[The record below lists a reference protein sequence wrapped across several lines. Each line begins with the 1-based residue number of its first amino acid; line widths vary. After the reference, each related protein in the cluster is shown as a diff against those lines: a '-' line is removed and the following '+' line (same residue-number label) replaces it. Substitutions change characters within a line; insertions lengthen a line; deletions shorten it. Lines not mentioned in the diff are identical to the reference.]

1 MARIAPPK
9 FTAVITRDS
18 GAFWAVVGPPIL
30 GAGAFVV
37 YLIQL
42 LSGNVT
48 NGGVSDVAI
57 FVATIVLSGT
67 IFMPAV
73 VWWYYVIRRTFKEGT
88 VVEAEIKT
96 IDKRFPLN
104 VGVTC
109 IFEYNGQPKKA
120 IIGVVNSRRS
130 REILAQPALTV
141 VFDGKRYLSFI
152 KEVFDY

>member
-1 MARIAPPK
+1 MALITPPK

-18 GAFWAVVGPPIL
+18 RAFWTVFGPPIL

-48 NGGVSDVAI
+48 NGGVSDIAV

-73 VWWYYVIRRTFKEGT
+73 LWWYYVIRRTFKEGT
-88 VVEAEIKT
+88 VTVLEAKIKT
-96 IDKRFPLN
+96 IDKRLPLN
-104 VGVTC
+104 IGVTC
-109 IFEYNGQPKKA
+109 IFEYNGQPKEA
-120 IIGVVNSRRS
+120 IIGVVNTRKS
-130 REILAQPALTV
+130 REILAQPTLTI
-141 VFDGKRYLSFI
+141 VFDGKRNLSFI
-152 KEVFDY
+152 